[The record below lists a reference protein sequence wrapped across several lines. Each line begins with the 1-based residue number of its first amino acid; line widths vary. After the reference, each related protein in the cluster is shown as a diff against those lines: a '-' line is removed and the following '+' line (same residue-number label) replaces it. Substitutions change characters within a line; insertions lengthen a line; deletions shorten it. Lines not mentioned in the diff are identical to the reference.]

1 MFALEITF
9 RDGVSQPEMIF
20 IRRPQAVIGA
30 SESAHVVVEDLKD
43 LGVQLRIV
51 RDLGRKFRCKP
62 LGVEGG
68 SLELSRLLEGVY
80 EGECSMDLGP
90 VKFHFVAM
98 DSDLLLKEGEP
109 PDRAGVRVL
118 RQACALDSP
127 HFPAI
132 AVGGSSPM
140 VISFVPDQPIYIGRA
155 KQCTLR
161 VDSPDISGKHAR
173 LGFESGQ
180 FWIEDLGS
188 TNGTFVN
195 QQQISGR
202 VDVQPGAAIRLGR
215 ELTLVGI
222 VSGEQL
228 SGAARAAPPQA
239 PEPMLERKYPVL
251 ISVSEVARPARMVIH
266 PGASITL
273 GRDPSSELW
282 LGAPHVSRK
291 HCTVSMTPSGEII
304 VQDFSTNGTAHD
316 RGVLRKGDKLPVGT
330 EPTVFDFGG
339 GVTVGICFDAEQE
352 RTFVTTQGSANAFRE
367 TELVSEPPGPA
378 EAPKISSYHDD
389 PPIARPP
396 YGLGATEPAALER
409 FVRFYHSLKPGAK
422 ISFVVMLAFVG
433 IILLVMLS
441 LVSGLLK
448 S

>member
-43 LGVQLRIV
+43 LGVQLRVV

-68 SLELSRLLEGVY
+68 SLELSSLLEGVY

-90 VKFHFVAM
+90 VKFHFTAL

-118 RQACALDSP
+118 RQSCASNGP
-127 HFPAI
+127 VFPAV
-132 AVGGSSPM
+132 AVGGGSPM
-140 VISFVPDQPIYIGRA
+140 VVSFVPDQPIYIGRT
-155 KQCTLR
+155 KQCALR
-161 VDSPDISGKHAR
+161 IDQPEISGKHAR
-173 LGFESGQ
+173 VGFESGE
-180 FWIEDLGS
+180 FWVEDLGS

-195 QQQISGR
+195 QQQIAGR
-202 VDVQPGAAIRLGR
+202 VNVAPGVPIRLGR
-215 ELTLVGI
+215 EVTLVGI
-222 VSGEQL
+222 VSHEQL
-228 SGAARAAPPQA
+228 AGAARVAPALA
-239 PEPMLERKYPVL
+239 PGTIPDRKYPVL

-266 PGASITL
+266 PGSTITI

-291 HCTVSMTPSGEII
+291 HCTVSMTPSSGIV
-304 VQDFSTNGTAHD
+304 VQDYSTNGTAHD
-316 RGVLRKGDKLPVGT
+316 RGILHKGDSLDIT
-330 EPTVFDFGG
+330 DEPTVLDFGG
-339 GVTVGICFDAEQE
+339 GVTVGICFDMEQE
-352 RTFVTTQGSANAFRE
+352 RTFVNTQGATGAFRPGE
-367 TELVSEPPGPA
+367 VIEAGGAAPALKLPSHHAGEAAKLPVEEPRQR
-378 EAPKISSYHDD
+378 ESLWK
-389 PPIARPP
+389 
-396 YGLGATEPAALER
+396 R
-409 FVRFYHSLKPGAK
+409 FTRFYRSLKPAAK
-422 ISFVVMLAFVG
+422 LSIMLMLSLTGVIAVVV
-433 IILLVMLS
+433 LS